1 MSLIRAIEVYDKISE
16 ENILTVYLSIT
27 PREILTLISDLVL
40 NADDSSDELFDPYI
54 LTKSQVDKLL
64 EYVGKTD
71 LLVDTEMFIYELNC
85 YESSVK

>member
-40 NADDSSDELFDPYI
+40 NADDSSEEQFDPYI